1 MIIILSLETVMDLLG
16 NISIK
21 RDRQTETDRESIYI
35 MWEKT
40 VCLVTGPDEMR
51 RRGNKVCRHED
62 LGFIKSTVI
71 QSHKREKS
79 NMSKSLISADGSS
92 GASPPWKVCFRRRSR
107 VPV

>member
-1 MIIILSLETVMDLLG
+1 VIIILSLETVMDLLG

-62 LGFIKSTVI
+62 LGFIK
-71 QSHKREKS
+71 
-79 NMSKSLISADGSS
+79 
-92 GASPPWKVCFRRRSR
+92 
-107 VPV
+107 